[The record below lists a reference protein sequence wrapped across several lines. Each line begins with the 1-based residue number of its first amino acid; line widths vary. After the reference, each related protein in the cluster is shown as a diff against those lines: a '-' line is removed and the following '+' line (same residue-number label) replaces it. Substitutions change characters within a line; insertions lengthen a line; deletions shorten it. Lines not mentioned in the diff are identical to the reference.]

1 MVSCLWSPVTLPGE
15 RFFPQNHY
23 TFSLT
28 SDLHNRKLNPRF
40 NDAEVFDIVKTS
52 TDSVFPLQTE
62 NPVASMKHRD
72 LSEQVSTNRKKLK
85 MKNLLPPPRNRLHL
99 VRPSW
104 QEKDPSALLS
114 QALESLNNLLKE
126 ILLRSPVPDTLQMIF
141 KVSDSLTFSL
151 PKANWT

>member
-1 MVSCLWSPVTLPGE
+1 MINVPDSLVVSCLWSPVTLPGE
-15 RFFPQNHY
+15 RFFPQSHY

-85 MKNLLPPPRNRLHL
+85 MKKTFTTSKKPSSSRASFLTGERSISFAESG
-99 VRPSW
+99 VR
-104 QEKDPSALLS
+104 EF
-114 QALESLNNLLKE
+114 E
-126 ILLRSPVPDTLQMIF
+126 
-141 KVSDSLTFSL
+141 
-151 PKANWT
+151 